1 MITGFDHVHMMF
13 SNVEE
18 AGKYFVN
25 ILGGREVGRGE
36 IRGMP
41 VIRVSVAGIIF
52 ILHTADPKAPQF
64 ETGKG
69 IRGLDHVGFL
79 VKDIE
84 QTVAE
89 MKQKGAH
96 FSQEVKITGGGA
108 KFTFVDGP
116 EGIRIELMEK

>member
-1 MITGFDHVHMMF
+1 MVTGFEHVHMMF
-13 SNVEE
+13 ANLEE
-18 AGKYFVN
+18 ARKYFVN
-25 ILGGREVGRGE
+25 ILGGREVARGE

-41 VIRVSVAGIIF
+41 VIRVNVAGIVF
-52 ILHTADPKAPQF
+52 ILHTADAQAPQF

-84 QTVAE
+84 KTVAE

-96 FSQEVKITGGGA
+96 FSQEVKTTGDGV
-108 KFTFVDGP
+108 KFTYVDGP
-116 EGIRIELMEK
+116 EGIRFELMEK